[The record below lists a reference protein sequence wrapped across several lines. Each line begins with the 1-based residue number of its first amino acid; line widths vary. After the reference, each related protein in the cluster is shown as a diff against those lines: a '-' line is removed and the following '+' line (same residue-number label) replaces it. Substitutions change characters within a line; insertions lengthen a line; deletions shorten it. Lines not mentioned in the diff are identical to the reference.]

1 MASGSTRDDWKPKAN
16 PWLIAVVV
24 TLAAF
29 MEVLDTTIVNVSL
42 PYIAGDI
49 GTSYD
54 DATWT
59 LTSYLA
65 SNGVVLTISGWLS
78 RVLGRKRYFI
88 ICLSGFTVCSF
99 LCGVS
104 NNLGE
109 LVFFRLAQGLFGGGL
124 QPNQQSIILDTF
136 PPARRSAAFGLT
148 AFATVVAPVLGPTLG
163 GYLTFDFSWRWVF
176 FINVPIGII
185 TTFAVF
191 HLVEDPPW
199 AKKQSAGLDYA
210 GLSLITLGIGCME
223 VMADRGEDEDWFGS
237 NFIRVMAMGAVLGI
251 LGAIGWLLVAKKP
264 IVNLR
269 VMADRNF
276 ANGFILVG
284 ALGFVL
290 YAAAVVI
297 PQLAQQVLGYN
308 AILAGLILSPGALVI
323 IALIPIVGRLMPR
336 VQTRYLIAFGFTI
349 MGCSLI
355 YSSSLNPQ
363 IDFRTLVYIRIS
375 QTIGLAFMFVPISTI
390 AYSTIPQSMNG
401 DASALFTMSR
411 NVIGAIGISIA
422 NSQVTE
428 RTQIREAY
436 LSQWTTPFR
445 QGYNSLISRTEAS
458 ARAMGVASSNV
469 HATAVNQVHAQFI
482 EQAQVLAYNDVFG
495 MVAVLAFLVVPF
507 CFLLSNS
514 KAEGGSEGGH

>member
-1 MASGSTRDDWKPKAN
+1 M
-16 PWLIAVVV
+16 L
-24 TLAAF
+24 
-29 MEVLDTTIVNVSL
+29 
-42 PYIAGDI
+42 
-49 GTSYD
+49 
-54 DATWT
+54 
-59 LTSYLA
+59 
-65 SNGVVLTISGWLS
+65 
-78 RVLGRKRYFI
+78 
-88 ICLSGFTVCSF
+88 
-99 LCGVS
+99 
-104 NNLGE
+104 
-109 LVFFRLAQGLFGGGL
+109 FR
-124 QPNQQSIILDTF
+124 SDTF

-251 LGAIGWLLVAKKP
+251 LGAIVWLLVAKKP

-308 AILAGLILSPGALVI
+308 AILAGLILSPGSLVI

-355 YSSSLNPQ
+355 VSSSPDPQ
-363 IDFRTLVYIRIS
+363 IAARTLVYIRIS
-375 QTIGLAFMFVPISTI
+375 QTVGLAFMYVPISTI
-390 AYSTIPQSMNG
+390 AYSTIPQSLNG

-495 MVAVLAFLVVPF
+495 MVAVLSFLVVQF